1 MRYLACR
8 FYHLMRIYP
17 CKHFFKQCPSALLT
31 FVGLKHAFEIDE
43 CAAGPSENAI
53 AAVQFDRLIIGKRK
67 NARRGLF
74 GYHEAQRVDRFD
86 QAKERRRGKFFCRLR
101 NAAKRDPKDVGSS
114 DSSTYSC
121 CFDRFAGLFR
131 RSFLRDDAK
140 ERIHVPLEI
149 RRKSGAFCLALTFV
163 HRLIIG
169 PYWHAVVRRRR
180 GHARDLTAR

>member
-1 MRYLACR
+1 MC
-8 FYHLMRIYP
+8 IYP
-17 CKHFFKQCPSALLT
+17 CEHFFKQCPSALLT

-43 CAAGPSENAI
+43 CAAGPSENTI

-114 DSSTYSC
+114 DSSTRSC
-121 CFDRFAGLFR
+121 CFDRFASLFR
-131 RSFLRDDAK
+131 RGLLRDDAK
-140 ERIHVPLEI
+140 KRIHVPLEI
-149 RRKSGAFCLALTFV
+149 RRKSGAFYLTLTFV
-163 HRLIIG
+163 HRLISG
-169 PYWHAVVRRRR
+169 LYWRAIVRRRR